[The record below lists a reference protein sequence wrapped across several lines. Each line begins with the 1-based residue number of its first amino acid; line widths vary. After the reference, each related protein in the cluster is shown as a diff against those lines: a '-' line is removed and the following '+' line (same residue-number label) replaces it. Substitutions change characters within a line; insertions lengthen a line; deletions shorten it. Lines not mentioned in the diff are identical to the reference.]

1 MNYTASE
8 IAERIEGEV
17 VGDGNVEL
25 AGFAKADAAKPGDL
39 TFAENEKFFRLAEQS
54 QASAI
59 LATGEFTS
67 KVKTVIRV
75 KDARVAFARVLPL
88 LFPEKQFDAGIH
100 PSAVIAESAQV
111 AESAHIGPN
120 CVIGENA
127 IIGDQTVLEANCIVG
142 DDSALGQAVR
152 LFPNVSVY
160 SQCRIGDR
168 VRIHSGS
175 VVGPDGYGYV
185 FDEDH
190 HRKIPQLGGVVIGD
204 DVEIGANVTIDRGAL
219 GNTEIGA
226 GTKIDNLVQIGH
238 NVVIG
243 KHCLIVAQTGIGG
256 STQVGEFS
264 TLAGQVGVIGHIKIG
279 PKAIIASKSAVMS
292 SLEGGKQ
299 YMGIPAIPDIQ
310 AKRQIVAVRQLP
322 ELLKRVR
329 ELEQL
334 LAEKDT
340 PPAPGT

>member
-175 VVGPDGYGYV
+175 VVGSDGYGYV

-238 NVVIG
+238 NVVTG

-322 ELLKRVR
+322 DLLKRVR

-334 LAEKDT
+334 LAEKGT